1 MADLLQSQAT
11 DVFRIGLLI
20 ALMFTALRNRPV
32 TGMLLPLAAGAL
44 FVAVIVPMTGVTTRP
59 EPLSTQVLSGLLVNA
74 VYLGIGL
81 AVWQAWRAR
90 R

>member
-20 ALMFTALRNRPV
+20 ALLFTALRNRPV
-32 TGMLLPLAAGAL
+32 TGMLVPLAAGAL
-44 FVAVIVPMTGVTTRP
+44 FVAVIVPMTGVTKRP
-59 EPLSTQVLSGLLVNA
+59 EPVSTQVLAGLLVNV
-74 VYLGIGL
+74 VYLAIGL
-81 AVWQAWRAR
+81 GLWQAWRAR